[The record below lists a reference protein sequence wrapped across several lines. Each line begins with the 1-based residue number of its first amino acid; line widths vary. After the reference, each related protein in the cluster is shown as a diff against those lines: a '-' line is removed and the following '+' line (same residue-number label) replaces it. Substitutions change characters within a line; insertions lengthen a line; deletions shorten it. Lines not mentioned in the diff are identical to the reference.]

1 MKLLYQTHSPYAR
14 KVLVLAHETG
24 LAQQLDVVHQETS
37 PTQRNP
43 IVFSANPLGKVPVLI
58 TPDGLSLFDSSLIC
72 EYLDG
77 MHRGRPMIPP
87 SGTARLL
94 ALRLQALAQG
104 IADAGILARW
114 ETERRPS
121 GLRWPQLAAGHIDKL
136 SSSYDFIEREVDLE
150 GPVDIGQIAL
160 ATALAWIDFR
170 QVAPFTQGRPR
181 LARWY
186 AQFLL
191 RPSMQSTSYSG
202 ATHDG
207 ATNDPVTGEL
217 DQRSTS

>member
-24 LAQQLDVVHQETS
+24 LAERLEVVHQETS

-58 TPDGLSLFDSSLIC
+58 TADGLALFDSSLIC

-77 MHRGRPMIPP
+77 MHQGRPMIPP
-87 SGTARLL
+87 SGMARLL
-94 ALRLQALAQG
+94 ALRLQAVAQG

-114 ETERRPS
+114 ETERRPAS
-121 GLRWPQLAAGHIDKL
+121 LRWPQLAAGHIEKL
-136 SSSYDFIEREVDLE
+136 ASSYDFVEREVDLE
-150 GPVDIGQIAL
+150 GPADIGQIAL

-170 QVAPFTQGRPR
+170 QVAPFTDGRPR

-186 AQFLL
+186 AEFSR
-191 RPSMQSTSYSG
+191 RPSMQATSYSG

-207 ATNDPVTGEL
+207 ATNEPIPIEL
-217 DQRSTS
+217 QQRSTS